1 MHRKLLKIYEKNG
14 GPLKDTMAISVKSIV
29 TNLQND
35 MRFGYQSFFTK
46 PGYQGLTIEV
56 PDQFK
61 RPFAVFMQDDSMILL
76 WAATESDFCLWTD
89 AFRELKG
96 DRPLNST

>member
-1 MHRKLLKIYEKNG
+1 MHRKLLKIYERNG
-14 GPLKDTMAISVKSIV
+14 GPLKDTMVISVKNIV

-35 MRFGYQSFFTK
+35 LRFGYQSFFTK
-46 PGYQGLTIEV
+46 PGYQDLTIEV

-61 RPFAVFMQDDSMILL
+61 RPFAVFMHDDSMILL